1 MLGIKCVASITLR
14 GETQP
19 CLSVF
24 DLEEGNILLENARK
38 VFTTLLL
45 RDGEEYPEN
54 EPNQKS
60 CGESILRQKQK
71 FEDQQQEKEKQ
82 QRRRWRRTIRKLPP
96 GEKIIVRGLGG
107 SEPDMIIKKQPL
119 AVGTDSEA
127 AQLIKASVYIVNYG
141 NTKCKDGTE
150 HSEITTS
157 GEHENIKYTIEN
169 ITRSITDEGDGQE
182 WAQGTSTHTANEV
195 PTYCEIRVNG
205 RIPLIEA
212 HRYTSLPPPSEQV
225 FGWHRDD
232 HAAVNFNT
240 YTLIYYLHKSSTFQG
255 GDFKCAFLP
264 SEAEITQDE
273 GTIITHH
280 KIGWRE
286 KHFLLENRAKW
297 GRAVQYNVKT
307 KSNRIILLRGDVLH
321 SPGPFFSK
329 DEGCRDTVVIQMA
342 RNSVSKPE

>member
-1 MLGIKCVASITLR
+1 MLDIKCVASITLR

-24 DLEEGNILLENARK
+24 DLEEGSILLENARN
-38 VFTTLLL
+38 VFKTLL
-45 RDGEEYPEN
+45 RVGEESPEN
-54 EPNQKS
+54 QPNQESCDKS
-60 CGESILRQKQK
+60 IQRQKQK
-71 FEDQQQEKEKQ
+71 FEEQQHEKEEK
-82 QRRRWRRTIRKLPP
+82 QRRRRRRTIRKLPP

-107 SEPDMIIKKQPL
+107 YEPNMIIKKQPL
-119 AVGTDSEA
+119 GISPDSEA

-141 NTKCKDGTE
+141 NTISEDGTE

-157 GEHENIKYTIEN
+157 GKHENIKYKIEK
-169 ITRSITDEGDGQE
+169 ITRSIMDEGDGQE

-195 PTYCEIRVNG
+195 PTYWEIRVNG

-232 HAAVNFNT
+232 HAEVNFNT

-264 SEAEITQDE
+264 SEAEITQGE

-280 KIGWRE
+280 KIGWRD
-286 KHFLLENRAKW
+286 KK
-297 GRAVQYNVKT
+297 KT
-307 KSNRIILLRGDVLH
+307 CSIREQGKMESRRSI
-321 SPGPFFSK
+321 
-329 DEGCRDTVVIQMA
+329 
-342 RNSVSKPE
+342 